1 LQTHLLIDANN
12 CFHRHNFTSNLTLPT
27 GEKISG
33 VFGVFKEVTSLVAK
47 YNPTNVVVVW
57 DRGKSAKKL
66 ELYPDYK
73 ASRKEKNQ
81 EELENMIFQMKVVKE
96 LLNFL
101 PIRQIAVKNIEA
113 DDVIGFLAKKLEG
126 RKIIA
131 STDTDFYQL
140 INDSTIIV
148 SSRKGIIQ
156 ELDRKAINE
165 KLGFNVEKYII
176 YKSLIGDSSDNIKG
190 VSGIGKIKAIK
201 YINKEPIKET
211 VDKEL
216 LKRNYKLIKLAA
228 LLDKDD
234 LLNIAQSYK
243 NSRCI
248 PNKILLR
255 ARLHK
260 LQFHSILN
268 NFEGITYGFRNLFKQ
283 YELNKVLTK

>member
-1 LQTHLLIDANN
+1 
-12 CFHRHNFTSNLTLPT
+12 LTLPT

-33 VFGVFKEVTSLVAK
+33 VFGVFKEVTSLVVK

-73 ASRKEKNQ
+73 ASRKEKNP

-148 SSRKGIIQ
+148 SSRKGIVQ

-190 VSGIGKIKAIK
+190 VAGIGKIKALK
-201 YINKEPIKET
+201 YINNEPIKET
-211 VDKEL
+211 IDKEI
-216 LKRNYKLIKLAA
+216 LKRNKRLIEIQDSISKYQDSSFISISSKYSDCKQFTNDCFFSIEKKDV
-228 LLDKDD
+228 LLVQQDFEISTLKKQRLGLGTLST
-234 LLNIAQSYK
+234 LLF
-243 NSRCI
+243 
-248 PNKILLR
+248 ILL
-255 ARLHK
+255 L
-260 LQFHSILN
+260 L
-268 NFEGITYGFRNLFKQ
+268 
-283 YELNKVLTK
+283 